1 MSTVSLKKWGNSVG
15 VRIPS
20 TLLKDAHLE
29 PGEVMEITVNED
41 GAILLTPSKRKQE
54 GWMEKFNAIA
64 DAEQEGEVIDLS
76 NQFDEDDW
84 TW

>member
-1 MSTVSLKKWGNSVG
+1 MSTVSLRKWGNSVG

-20 TLLKDAHLE
+20 TLLKEAHLE
-29 PGEVMEITVNED
+29 PGEVVEITVNEE
-41 GAILLTPSKRKQE
+41 GAILLTPSKNKQE
-54 GWMEKFNAIA
+54 GWLEKFNAIA
-64 DAEQEGEVIDLS
+64 DSAQEGELVDIS

>member
-1 MSTVSLKKWGNSVG
+1 MSIVALKKWGNSVG

-20 TLLKDAHLE
+20 TLLKKAHLE
-29 PGEVMEITVNED
+29 PGEVMEVTVIEN
-41 GAILLTPSKRKQE
+41 GSILLTPSKSKQD
-54 GWMEKFNAIA
+54 GWLEKFNAIA
-64 DAEQEGEVIDLS
+64 DASQEGETIDLS